1 MATANFPAQSMKQ
14 ALPYDNDGDGFI
26 TMDEF
31 NGHVAPKFYFEQ
43 LDSDLDGY
51 KKKKFYFIK
60 KRNST
65 WSS

>member
-1 MATANFPAQSMKQ
+1 MKQ

-51 KKKKFYFIK
+51 KKKIYFIK

-65 WSS
+65 SSS